1 MHFYKLFCLSSVA
14 LLLLLCNTASAD
26 DATGGPSSFAEH
38 FKLGGYASAGITAPR
53 DAEAEIALH
62 EISLILTWQN
72 ESRFKFFA
80 ELELETPLVWDDDND
95 LHTKKSFLDLERL
108 YLDYNLS
115 EEINLRAGRF
125 LTPTGRWNQLHAAP
139 LVWTSSRPLA
149 TSRLF
154 PIAAN
159 GLMAFGA
166 VPVQDSALEYAL
178 FWEALKDQV
187 HDDHEIKFDNVKG
200 ARLSFGQTANFGL
213 SFMSFNEKG
222 ISSPNYRLL
231 GLDFITHYQ
240 GIELTGEAFQR
251 WESHNQ
257 DGGSGAYLQT
267 AIPLSFATNWSAIA
281 RVETLHRP
289 DEGHDQRWLVGTTWR
304 IKPNQLLKLELTGGS
319 NNHSENLAES
329 PRGFAASF
337 AVLF

>member
-1 MHFYKLFCLSSVA
+1 MRFYKLFCISSVA
-14 LLLLLCNTASAD
+14 LLLLLCKTASAD
-26 DATGGPSSFAEH
+26 EASVNGPPFLEH
-38 FKLGGYASAGITAPR
+38 LNLGGYASAGISAPR
-53 DAEAEIALH
+53 DAQADIAIH
-62 EISLILTWQN
+62 QVSLILTWQD
-72 ESRFKFFA
+72 ESRYKFFG
-80 ELELETPLVWDDDND
+80 ELELEKPLIWNDDDN

-115 EEINLRAGRF
+115 EKINLRAGRF

-139 LVWTSSRPLA
+139 LVWTTARPLA

-154 PIAAN
+154 PTAAN

-166 VPVQDSALEYAL
+166 IPVQNSAIEYAL
-178 FWEALKDQV
+178 FWETLKDQV
-187 HDDHEIKFDNVKG
+187 HDDYEIKFDNVSG

-213 SFMSFNEKG
+213 SAMSFNEKS
-222 ISSPNYRLL
+222 INNPSYRLL
-231 GLDFITHYQ
+231 GLDFITKYQ
-240 GIELTGEAFQR
+240 GIEFTGEAFQR

-267 AIPLSFATNWSAIA
+267 AIPLRFAPNWSAIA
-281 RVETLHRP
+281 RVETLYRP
-289 DEGHDQRWLVGTTWR
+289 NEGHYQRWLVGSVWR
-304 IKPNQLLKLELTGGS
+304 TKPNQLLKLELTGGS
-319 NNHSENLAES
+319 SGHDDNLAEY